1 MRFLRVLLHIY
12 LRSVLLAALLNW
24 WDKYIIFHSYLFTY
38 CISSTVQLKR
48 TNYLSFSTQKKCWEV
63 FKIYRILKI
72 LQYLWDV
79 LMIYFLLCE
88 LPLYLYAMTI
98 KIAIEKYKRT
108 RAGIRGDG
116 SKNYFNFERLYS
128 LVKSLCFDVNCCLS
142 DELPCY
148 FVNHGR
154 PFGVYY
160 PLRRKITRRCTK
172 TAVSA
177 GVRER
182 RERSGEG
189 KKKRRKGWGDFS
201 PGRYCTMKP
210 SYWKFADSIR
220 LVVVNII
227 YPSSS

>member
-1 MRFLRVLLHIY
+1 M
-12 LRSVLLAALLNW
+12 S
-24 WDKYIIFHSYLFTY
+24 
-38 CISSTVQLKR
+38 
-48 TNYLSFSTQKKCWEV
+48 
-63 FKIYRILKI
+63 KIYRILKI
-72 LQYLWDV
+72 LQYLW
-79 LMIYFLLCE
+79 
-88 LPLYLYAMTI
+88 TI

-116 SKNYFNFERLYS
+116 SKNYFNFEGLYS
-128 LVKSLCFDVNCCLS
+128 LVKSLCFDVNCCLL

-182 RERSGEG
+182 RERSGRGEKE
-189 KKKRRKGWGDFS
+189 KKERVRRFLPRKILYDETELLKI
-201 PGRYCTMKP
+201 RRL
-210 SYWKFADSIR
+210 DSTR
-220 LVVVNII
+220 RR
-227 YPSSS
+227 